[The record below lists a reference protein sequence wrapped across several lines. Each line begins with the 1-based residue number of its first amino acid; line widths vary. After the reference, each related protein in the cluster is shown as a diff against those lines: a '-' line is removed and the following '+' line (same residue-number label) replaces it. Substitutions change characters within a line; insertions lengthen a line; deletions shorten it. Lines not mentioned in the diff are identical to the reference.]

1 MRYPCP
7 LFSADDLNR
16 DIFVSSSLQRIQ
28 ERRSSQFLP
37 GLNSASWSLPFC
49 PTRRSKPRDWFNEFL
64 KCQRIP
70 RILKLV
76 TFHVWLSHKITW
88 KLFGCTRPINC
99 LIGSALIWKS
109 DGLRPCTA
117 TIHCSLNLMI
127 YLYLPR
133 KKKSWSLRCSKA
145 TMESLHIV
153 ELKQTE
159 HSKQLEDNQCCDDCC
174 RAVRLHGR
182 DGKHNRL
189 GHETH
194 TPESRLLSDP
204 PSFT

>member
-1 MRYPCP
+1 MLPLNLIWKETWNWLNNIQNIFKVRYPCP

-64 KCQRIP
+64 KCQKKCQRIP

-76 TFHVWLSHKITW
+76 TFHVWLSHEITW

-133 KKKSWSLRCSKA
+133 KKKAEACVAQKQQWSPYTSWS
-145 TMESLHIV
+145 
-153 ELKQTE
+153 
-159 HSKQLEDNQCCDDCC
+159 
-174 RAVRLHGR
+174 
-182 DGKHNRL
+182 
-189 GHETH
+189 
-194 TPESRLLSDP
+194 
-204 PSFT
+204 